1 MIGIW
6 KHEEEA
12 ETNFF
17 LDWEVLSRHE
27 IKFCRIISSGLGD
40 LFRITMKAEAGG
52 SRDQGK

>member
-6 KHEEEA
+6 KHEAVA

-17 LDWEVLSRHE
+17 SDWEVLSRHE
-27 IKFCRIISSGLGD
+27 IKFCKAISSGLGD
-40 LFRITMKAEAGG
+40 LFGFTMKAEAG

>member
-6 KHEEEA
+6 KHEAEA

-17 LDWEVLSRHE
+17 SDWEVLSRHE
-27 IKFCRIISSGLGD
+27 IKFCKVISSGLGD
-40 LFRITMKAEAGG
+40 LFGFTMKAEAG